1 MARTGRGGG
10 RGAKPGRGHGRKKS
24 ETTGLPSRSGEVG
37 ACVELG
43 NNIFTLGVNS
53 KSKDGDKLRK
63 TSKAVAIYIGRHFGD
78 ELQKEFEFGRKT
90 VRNVPAYDA
99 AVVARHALKVAADS
113 LRFTTHITSLETHLL
128 TIEAAIAAD
137 TLGNLDLVTKKI
149 EIEEKIAS
157 SNDRLLEEI
166 DIDKCMT
173 GEEAKLWDSAH
184 RSYREDEQKLIK
196 DSGKVY
202 ALILGQCTQTL
213 LEALQEDAD
222 WDDISMKCDHIE
234 LYKLIEKCVLKQ
246 TSSK

>member
-10 RGAKPGRGHGRKKS
+10 RGAKAGRGHGRKKS
-24 ETTGLPSRSGEVG
+24 EATGLPSRSGEVG

-63 TSKAVAIYIGRHFGD
+63 TGKAVAIYIGRHFGD
-78 ELQKEFEFGRKT
+78 ELQKEFEFGKKT
-90 VRNVPAYDA
+90 VRQVPAYDA
-99 AVVARHALKVAADS
+99 AVVTRHAQKVAADT
-113 LRFTTHITSLETHLL
+113 LRLTTHIASLQTHLV

-137 TLGNLDLVTKKI
+137 VGNLDLVTKKI

-157 SNDRLLEEI
+157 GNDKLLEDI

-213 LEALQEDAD
+213 LEALQEDDD
-222 WDDISMKCDHIE
+222 WDMG
-234 LYKLIEKCVLKQ
+234 
-246 TSSK
+246 

>member
-10 RGAKPGRGHGRKKS
+10 RGAKAGRGHGRKKS
-24 ETTGLPSRSGEVG
+24 EVTGLPSRSGEVG

-78 ELQKEFEFGRKT
+78 ELQKEFEFGKKT
-90 VRNVPAYDA
+90 VRKVPAYDA
-99 AVVARHALKVAADS
+99 AVVAKHALRVTADS
-113 LRFTTHITSLETHLL
+113 LRLTTHITSLETHLL
-128 TIEAAIAAD
+128 TIEAAILANAD
-137 TLGNLDLVTKKI
+137 NLDLITKKI

-157 SNDRLLEEI
+157 SNDKLLEVI

-213 LEALQEDAD
+213 LEALQEDTD
-222 WDDISMKCDHIE
+222 WDDISM
-234 LYKLIEKCVLKQ
+234 
-246 TSSK
+246 